1 MISAKAHQILPKVDS
16 ISMRYLVV
24 FFVFGVLNSAYTQS
38 VEFREVA
45 AELSMTALNQ
55 IEELAATDREQA
67 KNQLETQIKAFYST
81 ILKNKKIK
89 QEQFIDPSALS
100 LANNFQ
106 QDANSKRLRM
116 ENIVRQP
123 QESYLVAE
131 APNLYKA
138 HQLLANLY
146 RPQQP
151 GYAVFHE
158 MQSLRYRSLKYSEDV
173 ITDEFRLSLLP
184 DDEPEKNLGQTLGD
198 LTNELKEAKQ
208 EEQKLQRDLYVQE
221 DNDRTIELR
230 ATALVQDQLQTNQNT
245 LEQQLEQQRAALAQQ
260 RQQAQANLD
269 RIRQNRVNIENQIEQ
284 IKPELAELERRYNTQ
299 SATLLVKIAEQHK
312 AMVTQQK
319 EQLRVT
325 DRNAIYRSKFS
336 SGLEFDYS
344 RPRDFE
350 TYAQMLEKAASLD
363 TATVTITRKLGE
375 EYARTRQKKKALYW
389 HEETLRR
396 NNAATEPIAG
406 EELKSLQLRTAGLAM
421 QNRDK
426 IKAASY
432 YEQVVGS
439 EAGANDTQLFF
450 SLAKLYADHLG
461 NYTRS
466 LNLLEQWEQS
476 RAQAPQEP
484 LAKIK
489 YFKESLDSLRIKG
502 KINTKLKRRSRAL
515 AAQSE
520 AIQVVQNLQL
530 LVSEELQK
538 QDNLAVALNNAKIPL
553 RTSNGQAE
561 LEAYYAAETAL
572 KNQQELVKDILG
584 LRNTVPLKN
593 IFFEHAYLLES
604 SNAKIEA
611 KEIFELA
618 ERLGIAANE
627 ARQQIDRLN
636 RQF

>member
-1 MISAKAHQILPKVDS
+1 MKCL
-16 ISMRYLVV
+16 LVFLV
-24 FFVFGVLNSAYTQS
+24 FSLLNITYAQS
-38 VEFREVA
+38 VEFKNVA
-45 AELSMTALNQ
+45 AELSMAALDQ
-55 IEELAATDREQA
+55 IEELAATNREQA
-67 KNQLETQIKAFYST
+67 KNQLETEIKEFYST

-89 QEQFIDPSALS
+89 QEQFINPAALS

-123 QESYLVAE
+123 QERYLVAE

-173 ITDEFRLSLLP
+173 ITDEFRISLLA
-184 DDEPEKNLGQTLGD
+184 DDEPEKNLGQTLRD
-198 LTNELKEAKQ
+198 LKNQLNEAKQ

-221 DNDRTIELR
+221 DNVRTLELR
-230 ATALVQDQLQTNQNT
+230 ETALVQDQLQTNQNT
-245 LEQQLEQQRAALAQQ
+245 LEQQLEQQREALDQQ

-269 RIRQNRVNIENQIEQ
+269 RVRQNRANIENQIEQ
-284 IKPELAELERRYNTQ
+284 IKPELTELERRYNNQ
-299 SATLLVKIAEQHK
+299 SATLLVEIAEQHK
-312 AMVTQQK
+312 AMENQQK

-325 DRNAIYRSKFS
+325 DRNAIYRSKFT

-363 TATVTITRKLGE
+363 TATVDITHKLGK

-396 NNAATEPIAG
+396 NSAATEPMTG
-406 EELKSLQLRTAGLAM
+406 EELKNVQLRTASLAM

-432 YEQVVGS
+432 YEQVVAS
-439 EAGANDTQLFF
+439 NAGANDTQLFF

-466 LNLLEQWEQS
+466 LGLLEQWERS

-484 LAKIK
+484 LAKVK
-489 YFKESLDSLRIKG
+489 YFKETLDSLRIKA
-502 KINTKLKRRSRAL
+502 KINTKLKRRTRAL
-515 AAQSE
+515 EAQSE
-520 AIQVVQNLQL
+520 AIQIVENLQL

-538 QDNLAVALNNAKIPL
+538 QDTLAMALNNAKIPL
-553 RTSNGQAE
+553 RASNGQTE

-593 IFFEHAYLLES
+593 IFFEHAFLLES

-611 KEIFELA
+611 KEVFELA
-618 ERLGIAANE
+618 ERLGISANE